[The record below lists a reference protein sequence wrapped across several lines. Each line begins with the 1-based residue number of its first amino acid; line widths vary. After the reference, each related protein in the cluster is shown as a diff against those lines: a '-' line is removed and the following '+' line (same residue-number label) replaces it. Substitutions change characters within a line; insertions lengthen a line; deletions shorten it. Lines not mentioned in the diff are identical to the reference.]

1 MTSKATT
8 KARSPLPILQGL
20 LPIDPARVSIDV
32 IAGATLAALAI
43 PEVMGYS
50 KIAGM
55 PVVTGLYTLLLPVLL
70 FAIFGSS
77 RHLVVGADSA
87 SAAILAT
94 GLVATGA
101 VAGSPEYIALAGLAA
116 LMCGVLL
123 LAARLLRLGFIA
135 NFLSRSVLIGFLTGV
150 GIQVAMGQVAGIFG
164 VDAGSGTTLEKF
176 ANTLRAIAAGDTIT
190 ATLAVSIAVLVTIVG
205 LGAVNKKIPG
215 ALIAVVGSIVLSEA
229 LDLAAKGVTTLGTI
243 QGGLPAIGLPQD
255 VITTD
260 NIDVLLPM
268 VIAIVVVILAQSA
281 ATSRAYA
288 IKYGDSFEENVDL
301 VGLGLAS
308 LGAGVSG
315 TFVVNGSPTKTEMVD
330 GAGGRSQLSQLTAGA
345 IVVVVLLF
353 LTGPLANMPN
363 AVLASV
369 VFLIGIKLIDYK
381 GMSDIL
387 RVRLDEFVVAL
398 LTAATVVIIG
408 VEQGIILAIVLSIII
423 HIQHSYHPYDRLVSL
438 TSTGEPTF
446 TPVEAGTQALPGLV
460 IYRFGASLYYANATR
475 FTAEILD
482 LVDKAD
488 PPLKWLCLSA
498 SAMGDVD
505 YSGADAIRAVFE
517 ELQATGR
524 DPRPERGRPGRDA
537 AARRVRSDRQDREGE
552 HLRDDRRGGRGLP
565 AGDRGDAVTEGRAV
579 ADREKAGEA
588 ARAHAPLS
596 GVAGWRPVE
605 GPARTPSRSSRNN
618 RPLGYPDLVPV
629 RYGRMS
635 ASPFAFYRGAALPM
649 AADLATVPVSGFQTQ
664 LCGDAH
670 LSNFGLFASPERDLE
685 FDVTDFDE
693 TLVGPW
699 EWDLLRLAAQSRGV
713 EPGARVRRA
722 QGAASRSGR
731 GRRLPGADAGL
742 CHDARD
748 RRLLREGRR
757 GGDPRFRRRPGAALS
772 AHDDQVGGPP

>member
-1 MTSKATT
+1 MTSKSTT
-8 KARSPLPILQGL
+8 KARSSLPILQGL
-20 LPIDPARVSIDV
+20 LPLDPARVPIDV

-55 PVVTGLYTLLLPVLL
+55 PVVTGLYTLLLPVLF

-101 VAGSPEYIALAGLAA
+101 VAGSTQYVALAGLAA

-176 ANTLRAIAAGDTIT
+176 ANTLRAIGAGDTSN

-215 ALIAVVGSIVLSEA
+215 ALIAVVGSIVLSEV

-243 QGGLPAIGLPQD
+243 QGGLPTIGLPQG

-260 NIDVLLPM
+260 NIVVLLPT

-315 TFVVNGSPTKTEMVD
+315 TFPVNGSPTKTEMVD

-353 LTGPLANMPN
+353 LTGPLAYMPN

-408 VEQGIILAIVLSIII
+408 VEQGIILAIILSIII
-423 HIQHSYHPYDRLVSL
+423 HIQHSYHPYDRLLALDPQGRPV
-438 TSTGEPTF
+438 F
-446 TPVEAGTQALPGLV
+446 APVESGTEARPGLA

-475 FTAEILD
+475 FTAEIIELATT
-482 LVDKAD
+482 AD
-488 PPLKWLCLSA
+488 PPLKWVCLSA

-505 YSGADAIRAVFE
+505 YSGADAIRAVVE
-517 ELQATGR
+517 ELGKLGVTFVITEV
-524 DPRPERGRPGRDA
+524 DPVVQHLLDAYGLTDKIGAANIFPTVVEVVAAYERTTA
-537 AARRVRSDRQDREGE
+537 AA
-552 HLRDDRRGGRGLP
+552 
-565 AGDRGDAVTEGRAV
+565 T
-579 ADREKAGEA
+579 
-588 ARAHAPLS
+588 
-596 GVAGWRPVE
+596 
-605 GPARTPSRSSRNN
+605 
-618 RPLGYPDLVPV
+618 
-629 RYGRMS
+629 
-635 ASPFAFYRGAALPM
+635 
-649 AADLATVPVSGFQTQ
+649 
-664 LCGDAH
+664 
-670 LSNFGLFASPERDLE
+670 
-685 FDVTDFDE
+685 
-693 TLVGPW
+693 
-699 EWDLLRLAAQSRGV
+699 
-713 EPGARVRRA
+713 
-722 QGAASRSGR
+722 
-731 GRRLPGADAGL
+731 
-742 CHDARD
+742 
-748 RRLLREGRR
+748 
-757 GGDPRFRRRPGAALS
+757 
-772 AHDDQVGGPP
+772 

>member
-1 MTSKATT
+1 MTSQATT
-8 KARSPLPILQGL
+8 EKRSPLPILQGL
-20 LPIDPARVSIDV
+20 LPLDPARVPIDV

-94 GLVATGA
+94 GLVASGA
-101 VAGSPEYIALAGLAA
+101 VAGSTQYVALAGLAA

-123 LAARLLRLGFIA
+123 LLARLLRLGFIA

-176 ANTLRAIAAGDTIT
+176 ANTLRAIAAGNTST
-190 ATLAVSIAVLVTIVG
+190 ATLAVSIAVLATIVG
-205 LGAVNKKIPG
+205 LGVVNKKIPG
-215 ALIAVVGSIVLSEA
+215 ALIAVVGSIVLSEV

-243 QGGLPAIGLPQD
+243 QGGLPNIGLPQD

-260 NIDVLLPM
+260 NIVLLLPT
-268 VIAIVVVILAQSA
+268 VVAIVVVILAQSA

-345 IVVVVLLF
+345 IVVLVLLF
-353 LTGPLANMPN
+353 LTGPLAYMPN

-408 VEQGIILAIVLSIII
+408 VEQGIILAIFLSIVI

-446 TPVEAGTQALPGLV
+446 TPVASGTQALPGLV

-475 FTAEILD
+475 FTAEILE
-482 LVDKAD
+482 LVEGAA
-488 PPLKWLCLSA
+488 PPLTWLCVSA

-517 ELQATGR
+517 ELQ
-524 DPRPERGRPGRDA
+524 
-537 AARRVRSDRQDREGE
+537 
-552 HLRDDRRGGRGLP
+552 GRGVTLVLSEVDP
-565 AGDRGDAVTEGRAV
+565 VVMRLLDAYGLTDKIG
-579 ADREKAGEA
+579 KANFFATTGEA
-588 ARAHAPLS
+588 AEAYQRATA
-596 GVAGWRPVE
+596 A
-605 GPARTPSRSSRNN
+605 TP
-618 RPLGYPDLVPV
+618 
-629 RYGRMS
+629 
-635 ASPFAFYRGAALPM
+635 
-649 AADLATVPVSGFQTQ
+649 
-664 LCGDAH
+664 
-670 LSNFGLFASPERDLE
+670 
-685 FDVTDFDE
+685 
-693 TLVGPW
+693 
-699 EWDLLRLAAQSRGV
+699 
-713 EPGARVRRA
+713 
-722 QGAASRSGR
+722 
-731 GRRLPGADAGL
+731 
-742 CHDARD
+742 
-748 RRLLREGRR
+748 
-757 GGDPRFRRRPGAALS
+757 
-772 AHDDQVGGPP
+772 